1 MVLWILIY
9 SFFETPNFNDEVI
22 ILFSEVSF
30 WATVIVS
37 VVIALGMH
45 SSVMVRQST
54 DTTHSSALLRE
65 VLQERVHATGS

>member
-30 WATVIVS
+30 WATVIAS
-37 VVIALGMH
+37 VVIALGTY
-45 SSVMVRQST
+45 SNT
-54 DTTHSSALLRE
+54 
-65 VLQERVHATGS
+65 RVK